1 MDAMEEHVKNGK
13 LREYEV
19 FLLTYNLVTEN
30 ALYKDSS
37 SNNMLLNLIDQVMEI
52 IIGRRDH
59 IGRNPCAGKED
70 DCLRSK
76 RAVQRKY
83 HERYHTGK

>member
-1 MDAMEEHVKNGK
+1 MGPPFISMVSCCVDMNSGSDTSSNYRELRNLMDAMEEHVKNGK

-37 SNNMLLNLIDQVMEI
+37 SNNMLLNLIDQV
-52 IIGRRDH
+52 
-59 IGRNPCAGKED
+59 
-70 DCLRSK
+70 
-76 RAVQRKY
+76 
-83 HERYHTGK
+83 